1 MASQLRVNKSENR
14 SGLGTITYTDT
25 GAIVSGIVT
34 ANSFSG
40 DIIGDITGAVT
51 ATTGSFSGDVS
62 IAEKIIHTGDT
73 NTFMKF
79 GTDTVTFETAGDE
92 RIRIASDGKIGIG
105 TDNPNNP
112 LTVHASGNHIYLK
125 DTATNNILQIRHA
138 SGVAEFNTFGTGGAR
153 KDYVFNQYTS
163 EVLRITSA
171 GVIQCK
177 GETDVLNNIL
187 RVTDGAPKIIMSVPS
202 GGLDTRLFNDG
213 SGNFIIGH
221 GDNSDTPTERLRIG
235 SNGSVGIGTDN
246 LSNNAGVYNKL
257 TVDGDTTSQIGVA
270 KIVRRHTNGSSGTY
284 TLEVD
289 SSSQVS
295 NVTSSGAMSVT
306 VNNGRAFTINAL
318 GNVSIAN
325 ELPRSRLD
333 VFETVTGTQT
343 AIRIGNTNTPS
354 SANDKRLEF
363 VDGTGT
369 TEGTNKFT
377 YGYIQGVRAGGANSG
392 DLIFGTKR
400 SNGAAPVEAMRIDDS
415 GRIGINNNSP
425 NRTVNITSATGGNC
439 DVELKTS
446 NNTGWCQLIFSD
458 TDAAYRGGIAYE
470 HQNNYMAF
478 YTGAQDERMR
488 IHSGGEVSI
497 NSTAKYDDIELY
509 VNNFVRLGNFFIG
522 RVPGTSNNSTGVV
535 LIGRVGLNFG
545 LHFSGQITFNSYTGT
560 GTRILDITTT
570 YNDNSDPFAA
580 GASGE
585 LYSSGNVSRVNLK
598 VCIGTVDSSVT
609 ESGNDE
615 TWLCLRKN
623 GNGTGTA
630 QLNAFI
636 QTNAYSH
643 GGIREIASGKF
654 TQTQSIADFD
664 S

>member
-92 RIRIASDGKIGIG
+92 R
-105 TDNPNNP
+105 
-112 LTVHASGNHIYLK
+112 
-125 DTATNNILQIRHA
+125 
-138 SGVAEFNTFGTGGAR
+138 
-153 KDYVFNQYTS
+153 
-163 EVLRITSA
+163 LRITSDGKFSLGDSVTA
-171 GVIQCK
+171 SPSAVFHI
-177 GETDVLNNIL
+177 DYDSNNL
-187 RVTDGAPKIIMSVPS
+187 LMLDNNSASTQKMFFASQGATHAQIYGTTSSGAFTIESDPS
-202 GGLDTRLFNDG
+202 NNHSSSLINFKVDG
-213 SGNFIIGH
+213 S
-221 GDNSDTPTERLRIG
+221 ERLRIG

-570 YNDNSDPFAA
+570 YNDTSAPYAA

-598 VCIGTVDSSVT
+598 VCIGTVDGSVT

-623 GNGTGTA
+623 GGGTGTA